1 MEFQKT
7 VNFLDTTSDDN
18 DLPRFVSKKWIKV
31 YDLSEANYNVNEEI
45 RIKTSI
51 LRSDLCG
58 FSDAYI
64 VVEGDIIVAKK
75 IFTAADFERSH
86 NTNLNAINTNNANNN
101 TFGEKKLVFKNNAP
115 FINCISKINGVKIDN
130 AEDLDVVMPM
140 YNLLEYSK
148 NYKKNNR

>member
-1 MEFQKT
+1 MEFQKI

-18 DLPRFVSKKWIKV
+18 DLPRFVSKKWIEV

-75 IFTAADFERSH
+75 IFTAADFERPH
-86 NTNLNAINTNNANNN
+86 NTNLNATNTNNANNN
-101 TFGEKKLVFKNNAP
+101 AFG
-115 FINCISKINGVKIDN
+115 
-130 AEDLDVVMPM
+130 
-140 YNLLEYSK
+140 
-148 NYKKNNR
+148 